1 MSLGEAGARV
11 IGEGRYR
18 TNIAYMHMLL
28 PLVPRVRL
36 AYDHPPCTPCELCEN
51 GMNIFNQLAC
61 VLFLSLASQGA
72 LAQKLD
78 ASRVPEEM
86 RTQQGLYISPKQAH
100 QFVRAQKGKVLFVD
114 VRTRAEAQFL
124 GMATPVD
131 ALVPYV
137 EFQDFMTDWDET
149 RGFYRLEPFSDFVPE
164 VGRRLQAKGLSKN
177 DPVVLICRSG
187 ERSSRAANLLTD
199 SGYTRVYTVVYGFE
213 GELSDQGRRTINGWK
228 NANLPWSFELDKSKM
243 YFPR

>member
-1 MSLGEAGARV
+1 MKTLSSL
-11 IGEGRYR
+11 
-18 TNIAYMHMLL
+18 IAS
-28 PLVPRVRL
+28 
-36 AYDHPPCTPCELCEN
+36 
-51 GMNIFNQLAC
+51 
-61 VLFLSLASQGA
+61 VLFSALASVSSVA
-72 LAQKLD
+72 VAQKLE
-78 ASRVPEEM
+78 AARVPEEM
-86 RTQQGLYISPKQAH
+86 RTQQGLYFSPRQAH

-149 RGFYRLEPFSDFVPE
+149 KNFYKLEPFSDFVPE
-164 VGRRLQAKGLSKN
+164 VGRRLQVKGLSKS

-187 ERSSRAANLLTD
+187 ERSSRAANLLAD

-213 GELSDQGRRTINGWK
+213 GEL
-228 NANLPWSFELDKSKM
+228 
-243 YFPR
+243 